1 MEMLPSK
8 GKYYQG
14 GYDNCQIQKQ
24 NKTNKQAENRDCLGL
39 TTNSFILNY
48 QIQEYLYSVFFLISK
63 LLICVCFLSLNG
75 NSFQ

>member
-1 MEMLPSK
+1 MLPSK

-39 TTNSFILNY
+39 TTNSVILNY
-48 QIQEYLYSVFFLISK
+48 QIQEYL
-63 LLICVCFLSLNG
+63 
-75 NSFQ
+75 